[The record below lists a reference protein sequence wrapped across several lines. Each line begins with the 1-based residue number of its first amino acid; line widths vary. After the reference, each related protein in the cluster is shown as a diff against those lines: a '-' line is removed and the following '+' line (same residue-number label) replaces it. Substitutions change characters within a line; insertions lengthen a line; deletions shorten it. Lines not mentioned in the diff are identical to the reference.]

1 MTSKDP
7 HPDRISKADILDLL
21 ETQKGPQEI
30 VDLWYR
36 HVERKPKKGEEGK
49 HKRIGNLDGSW
60 QLKSSEVEY
69 LIGLLAAQLKIQSR
83 DGRKIAKDADE
94 IGELKQISHDTER
107 RREEAQSNSD
117 LHRKHLISVQKE
129 VARSGLPRSVAHQ
142 IIDRVLA
149 EVDGLPGAD
158 LKDLIPVQYRETS
171 DVTSV
176 GSIVCAGERII
187 LDKSYSVGV
196 EGAFTEFGKLV
207 ISWDHSESADS
218 CRAMGNENT
227 LTISICDGSS
237 EGDYSSRVFSRL
249 LTTVLTE
256 MVPLSEKSM
265 GLLLTNK
272 PMSKFLRDRISHKN
286 EQGKYVLGRA
296 VIDFSTRDAQEAEE
310 GLRSAGATAVNVIVH
325 RTGWC
330 WSSGVG
336 DSALYLIQNG
346 EPIKPLILDP
356 DITGAPTNLIRL
368 GSPVRVERGEMVKLQ
383 EGDVL
388 IGVTDFVA
396 EYIEADRNRLFEIV
410 SNCKNPSSPRQPGY
424 WEDLFRD
431 ISGSLAGDDDM
442 TIFVYVHGS
451 EALPFDSMTS
461 GYEEANQTYTVGP
474 LQYEEFVKSYYANH
488 ADKRGAKRIGNK
500 IASNLR
506 IIQETL
512 QPDWPEFLPSY
523 EIVQTGVN
531 DYFLLMDHFGD
542 TEQADEYIRLD
553 RLIESSDSDGLNEVI
568 NLLIGIEERMNECRI
583 SHGDISPTNII
594 IHQDTFDF
602 KLLDLNTLYVQGC
615 FPHDE
620 SGHKG
625 MYGEHG
631 WPCIP
636 SLYSH
641 IFPLRSLRL
650 SVELMKSMID
660 SGQATKGSDC
670 FSPSSDEEYILKS
683 EKLGDYFLDH
693 NGARLDEHTDELKSQ
708 CPKMDESR
716 IREHLSSLS
725 ITEIYNFDSWGY

>member
-1 MTSKDP
+1 MTSKDIP
-7 HPDRISKADILDLL
+7 TDQISKSDIIDLL
-21 ETQKGPQEI
+21 EIQKGPQEI

-36 HVERKPKKGEEGK
+36 HVERKPKKGEEQK
-49 HKRIGNLDGSW
+49 HKPIGNLDGSW
-60 QLKSSEVEY
+60 HLNSSEVEY
-69 LIGLLAAQLKIQSR
+69 LIGLLAAQLNLQSR
-83 DGRKIAKDADE
+83 NVRKIAKDADK
-94 IGELKQISHDTER
+94 IGEAKQSLHDAKR
-107 RREEAQSNSD
+107 RTADVQSNRD
-117 LHRKHLISVQKE
+117 LHRKNLILVLNE
-129 VARSGLPRSVAHQ
+129 VAMSGLPRSVTRQ
-142 IIDRVLA
+142 IIDMVLVR
-149 EVDGLPGAD
+149 VDGLPGAD

-187 LDKSYSVGV
+187 LDKSYSIGV
-196 EGAFTEFGKLV
+196 TGAFTEFGELI
-207 ISWDHSESADS
+207 ISWDSSESADS

-237 EGDYSSRVFSRL
+237 EGGYSSRVFSRL

-256 MVPLSEKSM
+256 MVPLSEKSKV
-265 GLLLTNK
+265 LLTHT
-272 PMSKFLRDRISHKN
+272 PMSKLLEDRISHKN
-286 EQGKYVLGRA
+286 EEGKYVPGR
-296 VIDFSTRDAQEAEE
+296 VVRDFSNRDVLEAQA

-368 GSPVRVERGEMVKLQ
+368 DSPVRVERGEMVKLQ

-388 IGVTDFVA
+388 IGVTDLVA

-424 WEDLFRD
+424 WQDLFRG
-431 ISGSLAGDDDM
+431 ISGSVVGDDDM

-474 LQYEEFVKSYYANH
+474 LQYEEFEKEYYANH
-488 ADKRGAKRIGNK
+488 AAKRGAKIIDNK

-542 TEQADEYIRLD
+542 TEQDDEYIRLD
-553 RLIESSDSDGLNEVI
+553 RLIESSDSDGLNKVI
-568 NLLIGIEERMNECRI
+568 NLLIRIEERMNECRI

-625 MYGEHG
+625 VYGEHG

-660 SGQATKGSDC
+660 SGRATKGSDC

-683 EKLGDYFLDH
+683 EKLGDYFTDH
-693 NGARLDEHTDELKSQ
+693 NGAKLDEHTDELKAQ

-716 IREHLSSLS
+716 IREQLSSLR

>member
-1 MTSKDP
+1 MTSKDIP
-7 HPDRISKADILDLL
+7 TDQISKSDIIDLL
-21 ETQKGPQEI
+21 EIQKGPQEI

-36 HVERKPKKGEEGK
+36 HVERKPKKGEEQK
-49 HKRIGNLDGSW
+49 HKPIGNLDGSW
-60 QLKSSEVEY
+60 HLNSSEVEY
-69 LIGLLAAQLKIQSR
+69 LIGLLAAQLNLQSR
-83 DGRKIAKDADE
+83 NVRKIAKDADK
-94 IGELKQISHDTER
+94 IGEAKQSLHDAKR
-107 RREEAQSNSD
+107 RTADVQSNRD
-117 LHRKHLISVQKE
+117 LHRKNLILVLNE
-129 VARSGLPRSVAHQ
+129 VAMSGLPRSVTRQ
-142 IIDRVLA
+142 IIDMVLVR
-149 EVDGLPGAD
+149 VDGLPGAD

-187 LDKSYSVGV
+187 LDKSYSIGV
-196 EGAFTEFGKLV
+196 TGAFTEFGELI
-207 ISWDHSESADS
+207 ISWDSSESADS

-237 EGDYSSRVFSRL
+237 EGGYSSRVFSRL

-256 MVPLSEKSM
+256 MVPLSEKSKV
-265 GLLLTNK
+265 LLTHT
-272 PMSKFLRDRISHKN
+272 PMSKLLEDRISHKN
-286 EQGKYVLGRA
+286 EEGKYVPGR
-296 VIDFSTRDAQEAEE
+296 VVRDFSNRDVLEAQA

-660 SGQATKGSDC
+660 SGRATKGSDC

-683 EKLGDYFLDH
+683 EKLGDYFTDH
-693 NGARLDEHTDELKSQ
+693 NGAKLDEHTDELKAQ

-716 IREHLSSLS
+716 IREQLSSLR

>member
-1 MTSKDP
+1 MTSKDIL
-7 HPDRISKADILDLL
+7 PDRISKTDILDLL
-21 ETQKGPQEI
+21 ETQKGPREI

-36 HVERKPKKGEEGK
+36 HVKRKPKKGEEEK
-49 HKRIGNLDGSW
+49 HRPIGNLDGSW

-69 LIGLLAAQLKIQSR
+69 LIGLLYAQLRVQ
-83 DGRKIAKDADE
+83 GRNERNIAKHDNE
-94 IGELKQISHDTER
+94 IGKAKVDIRAAKR
-107 RREEAQSNSD
+107 RTAEAQRNRD
-117 LHRKHLISVQKE
+117 LHRKHLISVLEK
-129 VARSGLPRSVAHQ
+129 VAMSGLPRSVTRQ
-142 IIDRVLA
+142 IIDMALVK
-149 EVDGLPGAD
+149 VDGLPGNE

-187 LDKSYSVGV
+187 LDKSYSIGV
-196 EGAFTEFGKLV
+196 TGAFTEFGELV
-207 ISWDHSESADS
+207 ISWDNSESADS

-227 LTISICDGSS
+227 LAISICDGSS

-256 MVPLSEKSM
+256 MAPLSEKSM
-265 GLLLTNK
+265 KMLLTHT
-272 PMSKFLRDRISHKN
+272 PMSRFLEDRIWHKN
-286 EQGKYVLGRA
+286 ERGEYVLGRA
-296 VIDFSTRDAQEAEE
+296 VRDLSARDAKEAYE

-330 WSSGVG
+330 WSSGIG

-356 DITGAPTNLIRL
+356 DIAGAPTNLIRL

-410 SNCKNPSSPRQPGY
+410 SNCKDLSSPRQPGY
-424 WEDLFRD
+424 WQDFFRD
-431 ISGSLAGDDDM
+431 ISGSLDGDDDM

-451 EALPFDSMTS
+451 EALPFDSMRS
-461 GYEEANQTYTVGP
+461 GYREASQTYTVGP
-474 LQYEEFVKSYYANH
+474 LKYREFEKDYYANN
-488 ADKRGAKRIGNK
+488 ADKRGAKRIDNK

-542 TEQADEYIRLD
+542 TEQGDEYIRLD
-553 RLIESSDSDGLNEVI
+553 RLIESSDSDGLNKVI
-568 NLLIGIEERMNECRI
+568 KLLSDIEKRMNECRI

-625 MYGEHG
+625 MYGEDG
-631 WPCIP
+631 LPCIP

-660 SGQATKGSDC
+660 NGQATKGSEC
-670 FSPSSDEEYILKS
+670 FSPSRDEEYILKS

-708 CPKMDESR
+708 CPKMDESG
-716 IREHLSSLS
+716 IREQLSSLR

>member
-1 MTSKDP
+1 MTSKDIP
-7 HPDRISKADILDLL
+7 TDQISKSDIIDLL
-21 ETQKGPQEI
+21 EIQKGPQEI

-36 HVERKPKKGEEGK
+36 HVERKPKKGEEQK
-49 HKRIGNLDGSW
+49 HKPIGNLDGSW
-60 QLKSSEVEY
+60 HLNSSEVEY
-69 LIGLLAAQLKIQSR
+69 LIGLLAAQLNLQSR
-83 DGRKIAKDADE
+83 NVRKIAKDADK
-94 IGELKQISHDTER
+94 IGEAKQSLHDAKR
-107 RREEAQSNSD
+107 RTADVQSNRD
-117 LHRKHLISVQKE
+117 LHRKNLILVLNE
-129 VARSGLPRSVAHQ
+129 VAMSGLPRSVTRQ
-142 IIDRVLA
+142 IIDMVLVR
-149 EVDGLPGAD
+149 VDGLPGAD

-187 LDKSYSVGV
+187 LDKSYSIGV
-196 EGAFTEFGKLV
+196 TGAFTEFGELI
-207 ISWDHSESADS
+207 ISWDSSESADS

-237 EGDYSSRVFSRL
+237 EGGYSSRVFSRL

-256 MVPLSEKSM
+256 MVPLSEKSKV
-265 GLLLTNK
+265 LLTHT
-272 PMSKFLRDRISHKN
+272 PMSKLLEDRISHKN
-286 EQGKYVLGRA
+286 EEGKYVPGR
-296 VIDFSTRDAQEAEE
+296 VVRDFSNRDVLEAQA

-474 LQYEEFVKSYYANH
+474 LQYEEFEKDYYANH

-542 TEQADEYIRLD
+542 TEQDDEYIRLD
-553 RLIESSDSDGLNEVI
+553 RLIESSDSDGLNKVI
-568 NLLIGIEERMNECRI
+568 NLLIRIEERMNECRI

-625 MYGEHG
+625 VYGEHG

-660 SGQATKGSDC
+660 SGRATKGSDC

-683 EKLGDYFLDH
+683 EKLGDYFTDH
-693 NGARLDEHTDELKSQ
+693 NGAKLDEHTDELKAQ

-716 IREHLSSLS
+716 IREQLSSLR